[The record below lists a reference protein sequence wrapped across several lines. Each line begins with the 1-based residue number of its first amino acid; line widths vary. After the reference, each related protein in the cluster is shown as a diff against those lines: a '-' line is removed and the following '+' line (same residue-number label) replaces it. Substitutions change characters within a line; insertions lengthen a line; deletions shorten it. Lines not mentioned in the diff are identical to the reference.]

1 MISARHWHKTVCL
14 LMALLLICMLAG
26 CTQKQKEEEPIPSEQ
41 PSQTNE
47 ETETPDTQEETEKM
61 LKLYIDEQEITVT
74 WENNESV
81 MALFELAEKGSVNI
95 TTSRYGGFEQV
106 GPIGQSLPRHDVHT
120 ETGPGDIV
128 LYSGN
133 QIVVFYGTN
142 SWSYT
147 KLGHIENMS
156 NQELTQ
162 LLNKNNVSLRLSIEQ

>member
-14 LMALLLICMLAG
+14 IMALLLICMLAG
-26 CTQKQKEEEPIPSEQ
+26 CTQKQKEEEPTPSEQ

-47 ETETPDTQEETEKM
+47 ETETPDKQEETEKM

-74 WENNESV
+74 WETNESV
-81 MALFELAEKGSVNI
+81 KALSELAEKGSVNI

-106 GPIGQSLPRHDVHT
+106 GPIGQSLPRHDVQT
-120 ETGPGDIV
+120 ETGQGDIV

-147 KLGHIENMS
+147 RLGHIENMS
-156 NQELTQ
+156 VQELTQ
-162 LLNKNNVSLRLSIEQ
+162 LLNKNNVSLRLSVEK

>member
-1 MISARHWHKTVCL
+1 MNLAKHWFRITVLFAVICL
-14 LMALLLICMLAG
+14 VTG
-26 CTQKQKEEEPIPSEQ
+26 CGRKQLDEEPIPADV
-41 PSQTNE
+41 PS
-47 ETETPDTQEETEKM
+47 ETPDTQEETEKM

-81 MALFELAEKGSVNI
+81 MALCELAEKGSVNI

-147 KLGHIENMS
+147 RLGHIENMS